1 MIDWKKVATKLCT
14 LANQNTIELNDGQR
28 ASLKAVAA
36 RIQKNGIIIADEVG
50 MGKTRIATT
59 IIKAVIDAG
68 GRVAI
73 LVPPGLGF
81 QWGAELR
88 KSHVEGVPEI
98 LRSLLQYL
106 KAWENS
112 TNPSPW
118 SKQNVVLI
126 SHAFCNWQ
134 VRSNTRDNSK
144 WSLLPQTMALTQA
157 RIRGNRRMPRGAGI
171 QQREY
176 KQEIK
181 NAAEW
186 IVENGNFEILAS
198 LAIQDGFNQWGNDS
212 PFFNPANYGK
222 TKGDTRFREA
232 LEKVIGLGLGEFD
245 LVVIDEAHKSRGA
258 ESNLE
263 RLLKHVILVG
273 RCIRRLAMS
282 ATPIDLDA
290 VNDWKTALER
300 IGAGTDDK
308 AQDAIAQYNSAVER
322 VRQSPQDEKTRNEYV
337 EAARSFE
344 SQLGNYLLRRDK
356 REVESVKD
364 FAERNG
370 GVHSDY
376 RSLVDIAVQTE
387 KLSPAWRQAVCAAEA
402 LSFVTRGVDDQM
414 AKRLRLTLGNGH
426 GISAL
431 LDEALYDEKEDPND
445 QNAQTDAGE
454 TCEPGK
460 KLQRIEWW
468 KGLMSR
474 ALQGGQEQQVG
485 EAALYEHPAIR
496 AAIDAIESVCKQGEK
511 VLVFGRFTKPMQALV
526 RLLNAREMLRNLDA
540 ERPWPQ
546 ASLHQNERDAV
557 SAALRQLGKTETLE
571 SINQRLDKQYKTLE
585 NERESFRTQLRKAL
599 SPSLAVFHEEKKK
612 ECALTL
618 LTRPIREMLA
628 TDSPSDDDIVSA
640 FKDVVAA
647 ASDQDKTIGA
657 SDDEAEGNA
666 ANQFNEETLERLGE
680 EYGRNEG
687 GFARLMNGSTK
698 PHTRRLLQL
707 AFNREN
713 SYPKVLVAQSVVG
726 REGLNLH
733 EACRTVILLHA
744 EWNPGIVEQQIGRVD
759 RINSLWEEM
768 LKAAPPDVPAD
779 ALPRIEIRQ
788 VIFQGT
794 YDEHNWKVL
803 MKRWDDLRAQLH
815 GVVITPTLAEKLPP
829 ELVKSI
835 NDCAPIFSPAKS
847 NLDLPG

>member
-1 MIDWKKVATKLCT
+1 
-14 LANQNTIELNDGQR
+14 
-28 ASLKAVAA
+28 
-36 RIQKNGIIIADEVG
+36 
-50 MGKTRIATT
+50 
-59 IIKAVIDAG
+59 
-68 GRVAI
+68 
-73 LVPPGLGF
+73 
-81 QWGAELR
+81 
-88 KSHVEGVPEI
+88 
-98 LRSLLQYL
+98 
-106 KAWENS
+106 
-112 TNPSPW
+112 
-118 SKQNVVLI
+118 
-126 SHAFCNWQ
+126 
-134 VRSNTRDNSK
+134 
-144 WSLLPQTMALTQA
+144 
-157 RIRGNRRMPRGAGI
+157 MPRGARI

-176 KQEIK
+176 KQEIV
-181 NAAEW
+181 NAAKW
-186 IVENGNFEILAS
+186 IVKRNFTLLKS
-198 LAIQDGFNQWGNDS
+198 LANQDGFNQWGNDS
-212 PFFNPANYGK
+212 PFFDPANYRRDNNE
-222 TKGDTRFREA
+222 TPFREA

-273 RCIRRLAMS
+273 TSGRRLAMS
-282 ATPIDLDA
+282 ATPVDLDA
-290 VNDWKTALER
+290 VNDWKKTLER

-322 VRQSPQDEKTRNEYV
+322 IRQSPQDEKTRNEYV
-337 EAARSFE
+337 EAARCFE
-344 SQLGNYLLRRDK
+344 LQLGNYLLRRDK

-364 FAERNG
+364 FAKRNG

-376 RSLVDIAVQTE
+376 RRLVDITVQTE
-387 KLSPAWRQAVCAAEA
+387 KLSPAWRQAVCAAES
-402 LSFVTRGVDDQM
+402 LSFVTRGVDDQA
-414 AKRLRLTLGNGH
+414 AKRSRLTLGNGH

-431 LDEALYDEKEDPND
+431 LDKAFYNEKEDPND

-454 TCEPGK
+454 TCEADK
-460 KLQRIEWW
+460 KSQRIEWW
-468 KGLMSR
+468 KRLMSR
-474 ALQGGQEQQVG
+474 ALQGGQEQQAD
-485 EAALYEHPAIR
+485 EAILYEHPAIR
-496 AAIDAIESVCKQGEK
+496 AAIDAIESVCEQGEK
-511 VLVFGRFTKPMQALV
+511 VLVFGRFTNPMQALV

-546 ASLHQNERDAV
+546 ARLHQNERDAV

-599 SPSLAVFHEEKKK
+599 SPSLGVFHEEEK
-612 ECALTL
+612 EYALTL

-628 TDSPSDDDIVSA
+628 TDRPSDDDIVRA

-647 ASDQDKTIGA
+647 ASDQYKDTVA

-666 ANQFNEETLERLGE
+666 ANQFNRETLKRLRE
-680 EYGRNEG
+680 EYSRNEG

-698 PHTRRLLQL
+698 QHTRRLLQL
-707 AFNREN
+707 AFNRKH

-759 RINSLWEEM
+759 RINSLWEKM
-768 LKAAPPDVPAD
+768 LNAAPPDVPAD
-779 ALPRIEIRQ
+779 ALPRIEIRP

-835 NDCAPIFSPAKS
+835 NDCAPIFSPARS